1 MLHFIKLLK
10 KVIQENEI
18 QENEFLRYIVLL
30 GVIALSIIIIY
41 HGGKEIG
48 KIIAMLIK

>member
-10 KVIQENEI
+10 KVI

-48 KIIAMLIK
+48 KIIAMFIK

>member
-10 KVIQENEI
+10 KVIQENE
-18 QENEFLRYIVLL
+18 FLRYVVLL

>member
-10 KVIQENEI
+10 KVIQENE
-18 QENEFLRYIVLL
+18 FLRYIVLL
-30 GVIALSIIIIY
+30 GMIALSIIIIY

>member
-10 KVIQENEI
+10 KVI

-30 GVIALSIIIIY
+30 GVIALSIIIIIMVVR
-41 HGGKEIG
+41 K
-48 KIIAMLIK
+48 

>member
-10 KVIQENEI
+10 KVI

-48 KIIAMLIK
+48 KIVAMLIK

>member
-10 KVIQENEI
+10 KVI

-48 KIIAMLIK
+48 KIAMLIK

>member
-10 KVIQENEI
+10 KVI

-48 KIIAMLIK
+48 KIIAILIK

>member
-10 KVIQENEI
+10 KVI

-48 KIIAMLIK
+48 KIMAMLIK

>member
-10 KVIQENEI
+10 KVI

>member
-10 KVIQENEI
+10 KVI

-41 HGGKEIG
+41 QGGKERG
-48 KIIAMLIK
+48 NIIAMLIK

>member
-10 KVIQENEI
+10 KVI

-30 GVIALSIIIIY
+30 GVIALFIIIIY

>member
-1 MLHFIKLLK
+1 MLHLIKLLK
-10 KVIQENEI
+10 KVI

>member
-10 KVIQENEI
+10 KVV

>member
-1 MLHFIKLLK
+1 MLHIIKLLK
-10 KVIQENEI
+10 KVIQEK
-18 QENEFLRYIVLL
+18 EFLRYIVLL

>member
-10 KVIQENEI
+10 KVI

-48 KIIAMLIK
+48 KVIAMLIK

>member
-10 KVIQENEI
+10 KVI

-48 KIIAMLIK
+48 KIIAMLMK

>member
-10 KVIQENEI
+10 KGI

>member
-10 KVIQENEI
+10 KVI

-30 GVIALSIIIIY
+30 GVIALSIIIIF

>member
-1 MLHFIKLLK
+1 MLHFIELLK
-10 KVIQENEI
+10 KVI

-48 KIIAMLIK
+48 KIVAMLIK

>member
-1 MLHFIKLLK
+1 MLHFIELLK
-10 KVIQENEI
+10 KVI

-41 HGGKEIG
+41 HGGKVRHSF
-48 KIIAMLIK
+48 LTY

>member
-10 KVIQENEI
+10 KVI

-41 HGGKEIG
+41 HSGKEIG

>member
-10 KVIQENEI
+10 KVI

-30 GVIALSIIIIY
+30 GVIALSIITFIMVVR
-41 HGGKEIG
+41 K
-48 KIIAMLIK
+48 

>member
-10 KVIQENEI
+10 KVI

-41 HGGKEIG
+41 HGGISWW
-48 KIIAMLIK
+48 

>member
-10 KVIQENEI
+10 KVIQED
-18 QENEFLRYIVLL
+18 EFLRYIVLL

>member
-10 KVIQENEI
+10 KVIQENE
-18 QENEFLRYIVLL
+18 FLRYIVLL
-30 GVIALSIIIIY
+30 DVIALSIIIIY

>member
-10 KVIQENEI
+10 KFI

>member
-10 KVIQENEI
+10 KVI

-30 GVIALSIIIIY
+30 GVIAPSIIIIY

>member
-1 MLHFIKLLK
+1 MLHFIELLK
-10 KVIQENEI
+10 KVI

>member
-10 KVIQENEI
+10 KVI

-30 GVIALSIIIIY
+30 GVIALAIIIIY

>member
-10 KVIQENEI
+10 KVI

-48 KIIAMLIK
+48 KIIAMIIK